1 MGGCFRFLTFLS
13 SVSDGK
19 ATVTPLLPG
28 TKIVTSDA
36 KIFPSKTCPLRCE
49 QFSLQKLYLKEVLY
63 ALYVFD

>member
-1 MGGCFRFLTFLS
+1 MGGCVRFLTFLA

-36 KIFPSKTCPLRCE
+36 KHFSDKNHNFRCE
-49 QFSLQKLYLKEVLY
+49 IFSLQNCSLKGVTPIPPIP
-63 ALYVFD
+63 

>member
-19 ATVTPLLPG
+19 AKVTPLLPG
-28 TKIVTSDA
+28 TKIVTSET
-36 KIFPSKTCPLRCE
+36 KIFPSKICPLRYE
-49 QFSLQKLYLKEVLY
+49 KFSLQKLSLK